1 MRFNT
6 LVMIGLA
13 AAFAVPATAATPDS
27 TAATEAKV
35 KAAPEIPPPPAG
47 MGQIVFYRSSQMG
60 ALISCRVH
68 EGTAVVNKLP
78 PGRYFVH
85 QTTPGV
91 HEYAV
96 KSEAKDTLRIAVEE
110 GETQYARCAIG
121 MGFFAGRPNLSTQNR
136 EDFEKRGKGLKVQP
150 PFEAKDDKD
159 DKEEKAP
166 STADTAAKS

>member
-1 MRFNT
+1 MRLNK
-6 LVMIGLA
+6 LIMIGLVA
-13 AAFAVPATAATPDS
+13 AIAVPAQGANPEP
-27 TAATEAKV
+27 TAATEANV

-47 MGQIVFYRSSQMG
+47 MGQVVFYRSSQMG

-78 PGRYFVH
+78 PGKYFIH

-136 EDFEKRGKGLKVQP
+136 EDFEKRGKGLKMQP
-150 PFEAKDDKD
+150 PFEAKDDK
-159 DKEEKAP
+159 KETETASAAP
-166 STADTAAKS
+166 AKN

>member
-1 MRFNT
+1 MRLSKF
-6 LVMIGLA
+6 VMIGLA
-13 AAFAVPATAATPDS
+13 AALAVPAHGATPD
-27 TAATEAKV
+27 TKAPAEANAKV
-35 KAAPEIPPPPAG
+35 APQIPPPPAG
-47 MGQIVFYRSSQMG
+47 MGQVVFYRSSQMG

-78 PGRYFVH
+78 PGKYFVH

-96 KSEAKDTLRIAVEE
+96 KSEAKDTLRVAVEE

-150 PFEAKDDKD
+150 PFEAKE
-159 DKEEKAP
+159 DKEDKAE
-166 STADTAAKS
+166 TASAETPAKN